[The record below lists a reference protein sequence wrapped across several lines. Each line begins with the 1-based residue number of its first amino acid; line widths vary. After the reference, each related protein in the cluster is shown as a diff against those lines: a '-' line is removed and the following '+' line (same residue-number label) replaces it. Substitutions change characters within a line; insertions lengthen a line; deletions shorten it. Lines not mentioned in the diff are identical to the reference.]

1 MKTLILTSVL
11 ALTTLSVF
19 SQRQYDFD
27 IPARAKSN
35 EGVYEWYIEQLDN
48 TCDSLVNELFRSIG
62 VSTDS
67 IQWEYPTDLTEVFY
81 EKGMDYYS
89 RKFYFVNDR
98 DKKIECVQ
106 NNVSKNK
113 LPHSLFHLT
122 YFHKDG
128 VTTLI
133 LVEYY

>member
-1 MKTLILTSVL
+1 MYYICLYT
-11 ALTTLSVF
+11 
-19 SQRQYDFD
+19 YDFD
-27 IPARAKSN
+27 KPYRAKSN
-35 EGVYEWYIEQLDN
+35 EGVYEWYIEQLDD
-48 TCDSLVNELFRSIG
+48 TCDSLVNELFSSIG
-62 VSTDS
+62 VNTDS
-67 IQWEYPTDLTEVFY
+67 IQWMYPTDLTEVLY

-106 NNVSKNK
+106 NNVSENK
-113 LPHSLFHLT
+113 LPNSLFKLT
-122 YFHKDG
+122 YFYKDG